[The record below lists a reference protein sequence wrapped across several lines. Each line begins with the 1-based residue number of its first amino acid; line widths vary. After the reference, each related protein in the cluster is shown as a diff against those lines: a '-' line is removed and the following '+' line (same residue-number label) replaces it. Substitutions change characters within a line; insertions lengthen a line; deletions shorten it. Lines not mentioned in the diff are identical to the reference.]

1 MLEEVMDVMMMYDA
15 NNIFSNFVSFS
26 LESSQNL
33 RITEPTRKLASAL
46 LFRYHKDTL
55 AALMQC

>member
-1 MLEEVMDVMMMYDA
+1 MDVMVMYDG
-15 NNIFSNFVSFS
+15 NNIFSNVVSFS

-46 LFRYHKDTL
+46 LFR
-55 AALMQC
+55 